1 MAQKVPGDVTER
13 YEQALQGPGRPR
25 FVLRLYVTGATPAS
39 TRAIARL
46 RKLCEENLKEQIEL
60 EVIDIFQQPSL
71 AQGDQIVAT
80 PTLVKLLPPP
90 LQRFVGD
97 LEGLDNKLFG
107 FEVRPRTDVVERAE
121 PAAHT
126 DGK

>member
-1 MAQKVPGDVTER
+1 MPNKIAGDVTAS
-13 YEQALQGPGRPR
+13 YEHALQNPERHR

-46 RKLCEENLKEQIEL
+46 KKLCEEKLPEQIDL
-60 EVIDIFQQPSL
+60 EVIDIFQQPKR
-71 AQGDQIVAT
+71 AQGEQIVAT

-97 LEGLDNKLFG
+97 LEGLENKLFG
-107 FEVRPRTDVVERAE
+107 FEVRAE
-121 PAAHT
+121 AQ
-126 DGK
+126 K

>member
-1 MAQKVPGDVTER
+1 MAQEIRGDVTEQ
-13 YEQALQGPGRPR
+13 YEHAAQNTSSPR

-39 TRAIARL
+39 TRAIAKL

-60 EVIDIFQQPSL
+60 EVIDIFQQPAR
-71 AQGDQIVAT
+71 AQGEQIVAT

-107 FEVRPRTDVVERAE
+107 FEVRHRPGAN
-121 PAAHT
+121 A
-126 DGK
+126 DGR

>member
-1 MAQKVPGDVTER
+1 MAQKLPGDVTER
-13 YEQALQGPGRPR
+13 YQQASQKPDTTR

-46 RKLCEENLKEQIEL
+46 RKLCEENLKEQIDL

-71 AQGDQIVAT
+71 AQGDQIIAT

-107 FEVRPRTDVVERAE
+107 FEVRPRAEVVERAE
-121 PAAHT
+121 PPAHA
-126 DGK
+126 DGH